1 MVLIHISGTPGSGKS
16 TLGVKLQKMFPDFK
30 IVETDGFV
38 SHNMRKKRDELKTLA
53 QKKKFIFDI
62 YKQKFNYYNDRYED
76 IIYVGILDSSV
87 PDGTLYT
94 TQKFD
99 YNIFLK
105 VSDVQLLKRYY
116 IRRVSNDILTDD
128 KYIKMVINNELYILS
143 SKEVLEW
150 NKKNI
155 NDHEKLKY
163 KFMTEN
169 QIINLIKKLK
179 KS

>member
-99 YNIFLK
+99 YNIFLN
-105 VSDVQLLKRYY
+105 YG
-116 IRRVSNDILTDD
+116 
-128 KYIKMVINNELYILS
+128 
-143 SKEVLEW
+143 
-150 NKKNI
+150 
-155 NDHEKLKY
+155 
-163 KFMTEN
+163 
-169 QIINLIKKLK
+169 
-179 KS
+179 